1 MWERAM
7 VIWFS
12 FKVYLECHF
21 SCMKCTKG
29 NEETDCDDCGD
40 NSIYHRTL
48 QSDNKCK
55 CDDNYYSIDNL

>member
-1 MWERAM
+1 
-7 VIWFS
+7 
-12 FKVYLECHF
+12 
-21 SCMKCTKG
+21 MKCTKG